1 MVLFTVL
8 HIQVN
13 NLKHV
18 FIGYIPIYSNFMH
31 RNQISILK
39 NQVGEV
45 RMTKVLRD
53 GNVLIMSN
61 NEEQRERA
69 CRVREV
75 GEHKV

>member
-1 MVLFTVL
+1 MLLFTVL

-18 FIGYIPIYSNFMH
+18 FIGYIPIYSNFMQ

-45 RMTKVLRD
+45 RKTKVLRD

-75 GEHKV
+75 GKHKV

>member
-18 FIGYIPIYSNFMH
+18 FIGYIPIYSNFMQ

-75 GEHKV
+75 GKHKV